1 MVLDLG
7 LPKLNGWGALQKMKE
22 TDPTLK
28 PIVATGYIS
37 PEVDLALASGAFS
50 AVIRKPYEFEE
61 IRKMISVVIRKTAAP
76 VASKNGIRDHG
87 DDSSIGTDG
96 ARKRTAD

>member
-1 MVLDLG
+1 
-7 LPKLNGWGALQKMKE
+7 
-22 TDPTLK
+22 
-28 PIVATGYIS
+28 
-37 PEVDLALASGAFS
+37 LANGAFS

-61 IRKMISVVIRKTAAP
+61 IRKMISVVISKIAAP
-76 VASKNGIRDHG
+76 VACKNGIRDHG